1 MSRKGCAHSWS
12 AARAIS
18 VASESRIL
26 EAGLAQLYAQAL
38 VAIARADEQIEL
50 EEGLRL
56 QQQIDARTGRPM
68 PLEDLLLAEPLDPDA
83 LADQIR
89 GTSGPFRGGSIH
101 PGELARMI
109 VVDAISVVLA
119 KGYVSEREA
128 QQIIRFAT
136 ALGCTVEEVRAM
148 SPHLAPWLGHL
159 R

>member
-1 MSRKGCAHSWS
+1 MSRKGCARSSS
-12 AARAIS
+12 AARATS
-18 VASESRIL
+18 VAAESRIL

-38 VAIARADEQIEL
+38 VAVTRADEQIEL

-68 PLEDLLLAEPLDPDA
+68 PLEDLLLAEPLDPET
-83 LADQIR
+83 LADHIR

-109 VVDAISVVLA
+109 VVDAVSVVLA
-119 KGYVSEREA
+119 KGHVSEREA

-148 SPHLAPWLGHL
+148 SPHLAPWLGY
-159 R
+159 

>member
-1 MSRKGCAHSWS
+1 VRSWS
-12 AARAIS
+12 AALERS
-18 VASESRIL
+18 VAGESRIL

-38 VAIARADEQIEL
+38 VAIARADDQIEL

-56 QQQIDARTGRPM
+56 KERIDARTGRPM
-68 PLEDLLLAEPLDPDA
+68 PLDDLLLAEPLEPGQ
-83 LADQIR
+83 LAELIR

-109 VVDAISVVLA
+109 VVDAIAVVLA
-119 KGYVSEREA
+119 KGYVSEQEG

-136 ALGCTVEEVRAM
+136 ALGCSIEEVRTM
-148 SPHLAPWLGHL
+148 SGHLAPWLGQL